1 MVREMEENT
10 VLSQRPKKRVLR
22 RNRSA
27 EQKSYGEVTGDDD

>member
-27 EQKSYGEVTGDDD
+27 EQKSYREVTGDDD